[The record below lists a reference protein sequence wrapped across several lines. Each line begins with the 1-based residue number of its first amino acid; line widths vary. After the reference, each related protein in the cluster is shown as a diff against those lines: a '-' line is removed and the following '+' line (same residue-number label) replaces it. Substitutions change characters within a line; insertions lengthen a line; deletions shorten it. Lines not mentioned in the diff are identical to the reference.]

1 MKLDC
6 NVIQDLLPLYIDDVC
21 SEQSRKLVEE
31 HIKECEICQKFAGSG
46 IITPIL
52 HIEPEKAAV
61 EKAVKKGFKKIR
73 NRWVISVI
81 LVAVVLLM
89 AFVGWNGYKALRKT
103 YVKEYYIGMAF
114 MEQMQ
119 KGNYEK
125 AFTYIN
131 TEYTKQEWLET
142 WFEESELA
150 DFEER
155 ACSVFCE
162 YAENLEKFGGIEK
175 YEYIEISEY
184 GYTREKAVVYRVSFS
199 VLFNGEARPMD
210 ICISKDGI
218 EAIQTDDS
226 FIVEPLAQFGAW
238 SHYLWQDYEGCYFD
252 PETHEYVY
260 PESKE

>member
-61 EKAVKKGFKKIR
+61 EKVVKKGFKKIR
-73 NRWVISVI
+73 NRWAISVI

-175 YEYIEISEY
+175 YEYIEIDEDIKADGTT
-184 GYTREKAVVYRVSFS
+184 GYRMVFRI
-199 VLFNGEARPMD
+199 LFNGREED
-210 ICISKDGI
+210 IDIYIYSDGI
-218 EAIQTDDS
+218 EKISAEGS
-226 FIVEPLAQFGAW
+226 FIRDPWAQFAAW
-238 SHYLWQDYEGCYFD
+238 REYLWQDYEGCYFD